1 LGLEAWGLGPGA
13 RGAGL
18 RRGIIRPMKRTRRKR
33 RPSTTG
39 RNRTSARPRQAASAF
54 ARLVRV
60 MQTLR
65 SPDGCPWDREQT
77 HESLRPHLLEE
88 TYEAIETIDR
98 GDLDALPAE
107 LGDVLFQCVFH
118 AQIAAEEG
126 RFDITDAVSAIT
138 EKLIRRHPH
147 VFTASGRPLT
157 PATRRRSRIQTA
169 IAVKEQWEQIK
180 AGEQARAGAA
190 RRVLKGVPT
199 SLPALQRA
207 HEIGRR
213 VSAVGFDWARAADVL
228 DKMDEEVRELRAA
241 VEEGPARTAEEMGDL
256 LFSLANL
263 ARKLGVEPE
272 SALRSA
278 NDKFTRRF
286 DALEAWFEARGRSVH
301 GATLDEMETAWGE
314 VKSRLKG
321 SGLGGSKT

>member
-1 LGLEAWGLGPGA
+1 
-13 RGAGL
+13 
-18 RRGIIRPMKRTRRKR
+18 
-33 RPSTTG
+33 
-39 RNRTSARPRQAASAF
+39 
-54 ARLVRV
+54 
-60 MQTLR
+60 MQILR

-77 HESLRPHLLEE
+77 HASLRPHLLEE

-98 GDLDALPAE
+98 GDLGALPAE

-126 RFDITDAVSAIT
+126 RFDITDSVGAIT

-157 PATRRRSRIQTA
+157 RATRRRSRIQTA
-169 IAVKEQWEQIK
+169 TAVKEQWEEIK

-241 VEEGPARTAEEMGDL
+241 VNEGPARAAEEMGDL

-263 ARKLGVEPE
+263 ARKLGIEPE

-286 DALEAWFEARGRSVH
+286 DALETWFEARGRSVH

-314 VKSRLKG
+314 VKSRLKAQRPEEG
-321 SGLGGSKT
+321 

>member
-1 LGLEAWGLGPGA
+1 MTTKP
-13 RGAGL
+13 RGV
-18 RRGIIRPMKRTRRKR
+18 RRKR
-33 RPSTTG
+33 PAVPR
-39 RNRTSARPRQAASAF
+39 RVDARARRAAAAF

-60 MQTLR
+60 MDTLR
-65 SPDGCPWDREQT
+65 SPHGCPWDREQT

-118 AQIAAEEG
+118 AQIAAEAG
-126 RFDITDAVSAIT
+126 RFEIATAVDAIT

-147 VFTASGRPLT
+147 VFTSSGRPL
-157 PATRRRSRIQTA
+157 PPSARRRSAVRTST
-169 IAVKEQWEQIK
+169 AVKEQWEQIK
-180 AGEQARAGAA
+180 SREQAAAGTT
-190 RRVLKGVPT
+190 RRILKGVPT

-213 VSAVGFDWARAADVL
+213 VAAVGFDWAHATDVV

-241 VEEGPARTAEEMGDL
+241 LTESPERAAEEFGDF

-263 ARKLGVEPE
+263 SRKLGIEPE
-272 SALRSA
+272 SSLRQA
-278 NDKFTRRF
+278 NNKFTRRF
-286 DALEAWFEARGRSVH
+286 DALEAWFEDQNRTIH
-301 GATLDEMETAWGE
+301 QATLEEMEAGWAD
-314 VKSRLKG
+314 VKKLKAKG
-321 SGLGGSKT
+321 RTPKAKVDS